1 MIKMREEA
9 TESALCV
16 GTIAAVLWGIALSL
30 YAFQLSPGDVTWI
43 EWGAQLFG
51 GVLACLAVPIAWVR
65 GTFWLTAKLAQER
78 VREEAR
84 QG

>member
-30 YAFQLSPGDVTWI
+30 YAFHLSPGEISWI
-43 EWGAQLFG
+43 EWSAQLFG
-51 GVLACLAVPIAWVR
+51 GVLACLVVPLVWVR
-65 GTFWLTAKLAQER
+65 GTFWLTAKLAQDR
-78 VREEAR
+78 IREEAR